1 MKIINGRWQDTNGEP
16 VTEQNYGKLKKIG
29 DNLTSLYGKDITYSR
44 IDLLTTITSLTTK
57 QENSL
62 VGVLNQEGLIS
73 KLAGY

>member
-1 MKIINGRWQDTNGEP
+1 MKIVNGRWQDTNGEP

>member
-1 MKIINGRWQDTNGEP
+1 MKIVNGKWQDNNGEP

>member
-1 MKIINGRWQDTNGEP
+1 MRIVNGRWQDTNGEP